1 MIASGRMLIGLL
13 VHLKKVRE
21 QAKRSFALRLWRST
35 QRRGLASPGRSKR
48 GIEASPPKSPEAKP
62 QNILQLDGKP

>member
-21 QAKRSFALRLWRST
+21 QGETVFCFAPLAQHTAARL
-35 QRRGLASPGRSKR
+35 GLAGSVKKR
-48 GIEASPPKSPEAKP
+48 
-62 QNILQLDGKP
+62 N

>member
-1 MIASGRMLIGLL
+1 MIESGRMLIGLL

-21 QAKRSFALRLWRST
+21 QGETVFCFAPLAQHTAARLC
-35 QRRGLASPGRSKR
+35 LAGSVKR
-48 GIEASPPKSPEAKP
+48 GIEASSPKSPEAKP